1 MRPTENIELK
11 KYFKKVFENQEF
23 ETTFQDET
31 YIWDGG
37 NGEVIYMDY
46 VFKYYI
52 KIDEVLGKGDLAVAM
67 FNVIIT
73 DIQKGGEDYMYEW
86 VADEYDENVWYIG
99 ELGNVMHEE
108 TFRYY
113 PISIYLTFYGEEEYK
128 NLRSK

>member
-23 ETTFQDET
+23 ETSFQDET
-31 YIWDGG
+31 YIWDGDYD
-37 NGEVIYMDY
+37 EVVYIDY

-86 VADEYDENVWYIG
+86 VADEYDENTWYIG
-99 ELGNVMHEE
+99 ELGNIMHEE

-113 PISIYLTFYGEEEYK
+113 PISIYLTFYGEKEYK
-128 NLRSK
+128 NLRSE